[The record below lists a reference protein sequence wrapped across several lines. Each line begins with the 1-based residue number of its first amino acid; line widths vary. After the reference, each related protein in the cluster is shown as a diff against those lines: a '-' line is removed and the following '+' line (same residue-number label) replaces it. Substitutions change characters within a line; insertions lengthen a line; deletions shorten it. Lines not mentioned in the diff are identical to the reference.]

1 MVGWFSLRVEDSHCA
16 APNDTP
22 FILHYDSGSA
32 DLRPFFWPT
41 DKKNKK
47 FKPSELNKVRH
58 THSFVAPSC
67 YCAWLDGKKYTESKI
82 GLALRVNPSSDTEN
96 LGEYIAVCADQK
108 CGYLVVLDT
117 FYRHNRLLKRE
128 YPEREVPVATLD
140 PFHFITGDT
149 EETVKRAGLRQV
161 QILQNDADSS
171 LRGSRMLLRRED
183 PDKFVEFER
192 LLEKLLKNG
201 LSSEKFW
208 DIFVQCTTCNY
219 VMPRHYFPYAHPCT
233 TSVVEANLALTAN
246 VSSVLRKRLR
256 DSEDT
261 SDDEGSLSLNSDSGK
276 KRCLTPAELGS
287 DDTLPDV
294 LDILSGRTT
303 Y

>member
-1 MVGWFSLRVEDSHCA
+1 M
-16 APNDTP
+16 
-22 FILHYDSGSA
+22 
-32 DLRPFFWPT
+32 
-41 DKKNKK
+41 
-47 FKPSELNKVRH
+47 
-58 THSFVAPSC
+58 
-67 YCAWLDGKKYTESKI
+67 
-82 GLALRVNPSSDTEN
+82 AL
-96 LGEYIAVCADQK
+96 
-108 CGYLVVLDT
+108 LVV
-117 FYRHNRLLKRE
+117 
-128 YPEREVPVATLD
+128 
-140 PFHFITGDT
+140 
-149 EETVKRAGLRQV
+149 
-161 QILQNDADSS
+161 
-171 LRGSRMLLRRED
+171 LRRED

-261 SDDEGSLSLNSDSGK
+261 SDDEGSLSLDSDSGK